1 MDDIIQ
7 TITSVEDMPTIARD
21 IVANYC
27 IDNDIEEKDIFPS
40 VWNDIITELY
50 TRLFRPCHNL
60 LRLANTQY
68 NEYDRIKIYYV
79 YENIYK
85 RLCNS
90 HCQEI
95 TQKGFLDMTGIDK
108 QTLYNWKN
116 DNKYI
121 YNNHTNSVEYNINNN
136 TDTGIY
142 NNINNTANNNVY
154 SNYSDI
160 LSSSRFDL
168 QQKIMDD
175 NEESLFAL
183 MKDRRNNPMKY
194 LPKLNKVHNWNMP
207 GVSSK
212 QNEKNS
218 LTAAE
223 LPKLN
228 GGKALEIT
236 QESP

>member
-1 MDDIIQ
+1 
-7 TITSVEDMPTIARD
+7 
-21 IVANYC
+21 
-27 IDNDIEEKDIFPS
+27 
-40 VWNDIITELY
+40 
-50 TRLFRPCHNL
+50 
-60 LRLANTQY
+60 
-68 NEYDRIKIYYV
+68 
-79 YENIYK
+79 
-85 RLCNS
+85 
-90 HCQEI
+90 
-95 TQKGFLDMTGIDK
+95 MTGIDK

-142 NNINNTANNNVY
+142 NNINNTVNNNVY

-207 GVSSK
+207 GVNIRRK
-212 QNEKNS
+212 
-218 LTAAE
+218 
-223 LPKLN
+223 
-228 GGKALEIT
+228 
-236 QESP
+236 